1 MLCTVLVA
9 DVSMKEMPVAMHPG
23 VRRDECVREDALTE
37 RCESVPELV
46 ATL

>member
-1 MLCTVLVA
+1 MDTRVKPA
-9 DVSMKEMPVAMHPG
+9 Y
-23 VRRDECVREDALTE
+23 ECVREDVLSE

>member
-1 MLCTVLVA
+1 MG
-9 DVSMKEMPVAMHPG
+9 PG

-46 ATL
+46 ATP